1 MHIPNLF
8 HRESGLYEPS
18 GISPQDDVTLMMNHI
33 NSYPRKSLNNHS
45 PYEVAQLLL
54 GETFLKA
61 MNFSKIPADEV
72 ILKPI

>member
-1 MHIPNLF
+1 
-8 HRESGLYEPS
+8 
-18 GISPQDDVTLMMNHI
+18 MMNHI